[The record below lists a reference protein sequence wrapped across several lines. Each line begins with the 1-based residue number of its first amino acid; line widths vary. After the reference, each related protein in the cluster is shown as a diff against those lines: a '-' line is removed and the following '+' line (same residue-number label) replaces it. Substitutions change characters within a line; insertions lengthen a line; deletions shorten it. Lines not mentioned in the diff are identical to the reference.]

1 VKAISMKNLSSGKQ
15 TIDIE
20 ASDLKTGTYI
30 VKLVA
35 NGKVATSKFVK
46 L

>member
-1 VKAISMKNLSSGKQ
+1 VKAISMKNLSSGNQ
-15 TIDIE
+15 SIEID
-20 ASDLKTGTYI
+20 ANDVQTGTYI

-35 NGKVATSKFVK
+35 NGKVATSKFIK